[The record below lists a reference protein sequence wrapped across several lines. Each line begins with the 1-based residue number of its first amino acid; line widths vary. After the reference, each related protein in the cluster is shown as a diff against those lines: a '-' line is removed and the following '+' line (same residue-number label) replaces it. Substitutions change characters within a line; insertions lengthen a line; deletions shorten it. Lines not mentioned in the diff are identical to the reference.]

1 MHPFVRSLISLSV
14 LGLFLA
20 GLTLIPAP
28 SAFAE
33 TVDDIKAQIE
43 SHNDKIEAIEREIA
57 AYQKQLNVLGAQG
70 QTLQTAIKSIDVTRQ
85 QTTSQINATQSRISA
100 SNLKLNELAYE
111 IADKEDVI
119 RLDREVL
126 ARSFRNLQAAT
137 DSSLIEQLLATD
149 SLTDAWIMVDT
160 TADLSRALQENTKS
174 LGAAKA
180 ELTVQHTSV
189 AATKTRLSE
198 LNDDLRQQK
207 KSLDLAKAE
216 KDKLLK
222 QTKSQE
228 TTYQSLI
235 AKKRAEQ
242 KVFEAALSG
251 LENSL
256 KSVGS
261 ASIPSVG
268 KGILAWP
275 FKPTFMATCPGKAG
289 VLGNNFCITQYFGNT
304 AFATANAQIY
314 NGSGHNAIDIGVPT
328 GTPVTSALSGTVMA
342 TGNTDAVP
350 GCYSYGKW
358 VVVKHANGLA
368 TLYAHLSSIGV
379 SAGQVVTTGEVI
391 GNSGMTGYATGP
403 HLHFT
408 VFASAGVQIMTLK
421 QYRGATSPCANA
433 SMPVAP
439 KDAYLNPMSY
449 L

>member
-1 MHPFVRSLISLSV
+1 MQPLFRSILILSLLTVSLVGLSKLPAYSV
-14 LGLFLA
+14 H
-20 GLTLIPAP
+20 
-28 SAFAE
+28 AE
-33 TVDDIKAQIE
+33 TVDEIKSQID
-43 SHNDKIEAIEREIA
+43 SHNSKIQAIEAEIA
-57 AYQKQLNVLGAQG
+57 AYQKQLNVLGTQH

-85 QTTSQINATQSRISA
+85 QTTSQINATQNRISA

-119 RLDREVL
+119 RLDKAVL
-126 ARSFRNLQAAT
+126 AKAFRNIQSAT
-137 DSSLIEQLLATD
+137 DATLVEQLFSSETLTEAWTIVDAT
-149 SLTDAWIMVDT
+149 T
-160 TADLSRALQENTKS
+160 DLSRALEEHSKGLFVAKTE
-174 LGAAKA
+174 LAA
-180 ELTVQHTSV
+180 QHTSV
-189 AATKTRLSE
+189 ASTKDKLSSLNNE
-198 LNDDLRQQK
+198 LKNQK
-207 KSLDLAKAE
+207 RSLDLAKAE
-216 KDKLLK
+216 KDKLLS

-228 TTYQSLI
+228 STYQKLI

-242 KVFEAALSG
+242 KVFESALAG
-251 LENSL
+251 LESSL

-261 ASIPSVG
+261 ASIPHVG

-275 FKPTFMATCPGKAG
+275 FKSAFMATCPGKSGA
-289 VLGNNFCITQYFGNT
+289 LGNSFCITQYFGNT

-314 NGSGHNAIDIGVPT
+314 NGSGHNAIDMGAPS
-328 GTPVTSALSGTVMA
+328 GTPIAAALSGTVMA
-342 TGNTDAVP
+342 TGNTDSIP

-358 VVVKHANGLA
+358 VVLKHANGLS

-379 SAGQVVTTGEVI
+379 SSGQAVATGDVI

-421 QYRGATSPCANA
+421 QYRGATTPCANA

>member
-1 MHPFVRSLISLSV
+1 MGLSK
-14 LGLFLA
+14 L
-20 GLTLIPAP
+20 PAY
-28 SAFAE
+28 SVHAE
-33 TVDDIKAQIE
+33 TVDEIKSQID
-43 SHNDKIEAIEREIA
+43 SHNSKIQAIEAEIA
-57 AYQKQLNVLGAQG
+57 AYQKQLNVLGTQH

-85 QTTSQINATQSRISA
+85 QTTSQINATQNRISA

-119 RLDREVL
+119 RLDKAVL
-126 ARSFRNLQAAT
+126 AKAFRNIQSAT
-137 DSSLIEQLLATD
+137 DATLVEQLFSSETLTEAWTIVDAT
-149 SLTDAWIMVDT
+149 T
-160 TADLSRALQENTKS
+160 DLSRALEEHSKGLFVAKTE
-174 LGAAKA
+174 LAA
-180 ELTVQHTSV
+180 QHTSV
-189 AATKTRLSE
+189 ASTKDKLSSLNNE
-198 LNDDLRQQK
+198 LKNQK
-207 KSLDLAKAE
+207 RSLDLAKAE
-216 KDKLLK
+216 KDKLLS

-228 TTYQSLI
+228 STYQKLI

-242 KVFEAALSG
+242 KVFESALAG
-251 LENSL
+251 LESSL

-261 ASIPSVG
+261 ASIPHVG

-275 FKPTFMATCPGKAG
+275 FKSAFMATCPGKSGA
-289 VLGNNFCITQYFGNT
+289 LGNSFCITQYFGNT

-314 NGSGHNAIDIGVPT
+314 NGSGHNAIDMGAPS
-328 GTPVTSALSGTVMA
+328 GTPIAAALSGTVMA
-342 TGNTDAVP
+342 TGNTDSIP

-358 VVVKHANGLA
+358 VVLKHANGLS

-379 SAGQVVTTGEVI
+379 SSGQAVATGDVI

-421 QYRGATSPCANA
+421 QYRGATTPCANA